1 MRIIFEDTTRF
12 FSVVGAPHIDERHI
26 DDCVDDPDE
35 LLRPRAV
42 CLAKLPRPC
51 TVGSWLQDDL

>member
-1 MRIIFEDTTRF
+1 MQILVDDTTRF

-26 DDCVDDPDE
+26 DDCIDDSDE
-35 LLRPRAV
+35 SLRPRAV
-42 CLAKLPRPC
+42 YLANLPRPC